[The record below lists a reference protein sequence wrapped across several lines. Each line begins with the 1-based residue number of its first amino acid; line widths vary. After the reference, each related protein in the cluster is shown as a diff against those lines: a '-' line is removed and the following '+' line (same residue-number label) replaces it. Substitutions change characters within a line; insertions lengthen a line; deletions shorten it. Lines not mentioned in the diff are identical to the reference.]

1 MSMTDEQREQA
12 IERIEQKQGFR
23 THALVY
29 ALVNVGLVAIW
40 AFQGGGYFWPIWVIL
55 GWGIGLAANGY
66 YVFSRRPGIS
76 EEQIQRE
83 IDRGL

>member
-1 MSMTDEQREQA
+1 MTDQQREHA
-12 IERIEQKQGFR
+12 IERIEQKRDFK

-29 ALVNVGLVAIW
+29 VLVNIGLVTIW

-55 GWGIGLAANGY
+55 GWGIGLAAHAY
-66 YVFSRRPGIS
+66 FAFSRRPGIS

-83 IDRGL
+83 IDRGP